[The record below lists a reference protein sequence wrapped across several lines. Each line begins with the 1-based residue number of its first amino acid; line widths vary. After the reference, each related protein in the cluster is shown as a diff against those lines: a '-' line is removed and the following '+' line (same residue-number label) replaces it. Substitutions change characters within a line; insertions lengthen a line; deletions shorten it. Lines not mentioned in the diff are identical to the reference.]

1 MIHQLRIYEIFEHN
15 KAAFHSRFRDHAA
28 RIMRSYGFDI
38 VSMWEARTEHRTEF
52 VYLLAWPDE
61 QAMRH
66 AWEQFMADEE
76 WKEIK
81 RVTRAQHGELV
92 GTIEDR
98 VLIPTKSGPSIP
110 RTGLRDR
117 LATTTE

>member
-1 MIHQLRIYEIFEHN
+1 
-15 KAAFHSRFRDHAA
+15 
-28 RIMRSYGFDI
+28 MRSYGFDI
-38 VSMWEARTEHRTEF
+38 IFMWEARMEHRTEF

-61 QAMRH
+61 QTMRH

-81 RVTRAQHGELV
+81 RVTRAQYGELV
-92 GTIEDR
+92 GRIEDR

-110 RTGLRDR
+110 APGLSE
-117 LATTTE
+117 T